1 MKKIVIKQLVTL
13 ASLAAVPLA
22 ASHAQDTVST
32 AAGQSYPTRP
42 VRLIVT
48 VPPGGAADLV
58 ARVMAQKLGDAMAQ
72 TVVVDNRG
80 GGGGQ
85 IAAELAAKAA
95 PDGYT
100 LLQASIT
107 THGIGPH
114 VYTKLLFDPL
124 KDFSAIALTATMPMI
139 IVANAQVPVKSVKD
153 MVALAK
159 AKPGAYGFG
168 SSGTGGAPH
177 LVGELFKNATGVNLQ
192 HVPYKGSGP
201 AAIDVAGGQVAFA
214 FDAIAPHAPHIKSG
228 RTRVL
233 AAVSPNRLALFPDAP
248 TMKEVGYPQVAAS
261 IWYGIMAP
269 AGLPKPIVAK
279 LNSETNRALGLQDV
293 KDRMAGAGIDA
304 AAPNQPDD
312 FVKFIR
318 DELAK
323 WGPAVKASGAKA
335 D

>member
-1 MKKIVIKQLVTL
+1 VKNNIKKHIVTVLLL
-13 ASLAAVPLA
+13 ASPLA
-22 ASHAQDTVST
+22 ASHAQ
-32 AAGQSYPTRP
+32 QSYPTRP

-58 ARVMAQKLGDAMAQ
+58 ARVMAQKLGESMGQ

-85 IAAELAAKAA
+85 IAAELAAKSA

-139 IVANAQVPVKSVKD
+139 VVANAQVPVKSVKD

-159 AKPGAYGFG
+159 SKPGAYGFG

-177 LVGELFKNATGVNLQ
+177 LVGELFKSATGTNLQ
-192 HVPYKGSGP
+192 HVPYKGS
-201 AAIDVAGGQVAFA
+201 AGGQVAFA

-233 AAVSPNRLALFPDAP
+233 AAVSPQRLALFPEVP

-261 IWYGIMAP
+261 IWYGMMAP
-269 AGLPKPIVAK
+269 AGLPKPLVAK
-279 LNSETNRALGLQDV
+279 LNSETNRALGLPDV
-293 KDRMAGAGIDA
+293 KERMAGAGIDA
-304 AAPNQPDD
+304 AAPNQPED

>member
-1 MKKIVIKQLVTL
+1 MPP
-13 ASLAAVPLA
+13 A
-22 ASHAQDTVST
+22 HAQ
-32 AAGQSYPTRP
+32 QSYPTRP

-72 TVVVDNRG
+72 TIVVDNRG

-85 IAAELAAKAA
+85 IAAEIAAKST

-114 VYTKLLFDPL
+114 VYEKLLFDPL
-124 KDFSAIALTATMPMI
+124 RDFAPVLLYATMPMV
-139 IVANAQVPVKSVKD
+139 IVANAQVPVKSIKD
-153 MVALAK
+153 MVALSK
-159 AKPGAYGFG
+159 AKPGAYSFG
-168 SSGTGGAPH
+168 SSGSGGAPH
-177 LVGELFKNATGVNLQ
+177 LVGEMFKSVTGASIR
-192 HVPYKGSGP
+192 HIPYKGSGP
-201 AAIDVAGGQVAFA
+201 AATDVAGGQVAFA
-214 FDAIAPHAPHIKSG
+214 FDAIAPHLPHIKSG

-233 AAVSPNRLALFPDAP
+233 AAISPARLAMFPDVP

-261 IWYGIMAP
+261 IWYGMMAP
-269 AGLPKPIVAK
+269 AGMPKPIVAK
-279 LNSETNRALGLQDV
+279 LNTESNRVLGMQDV
-293 KDRMAGAGIDA
+293 KDRMSGAGIDA
-304 AAPNQPDD
+304 ATPNTPED
-312 FVKFIR
+312 FGKFIR

-323 WGPAVKASGAKA
+323 WGPVVKAAGAKA

>member
-1 MKKIVIKQLVTL
+1 MKNIVKKQILIALV
-13 ASLAAVPLA
+13 LAASPLA
-22 ASHAQDTVST
+22 ASHAQTN
-32 AAGQSYPTRP
+32 YPTRP

-58 ARVMAQKLGDAMAQ
+58 ARVLAQKLGDALGQ

-85 IAAELAAKAA
+85 IAAELAAKST

-114 VYTKLLFDPL
+114 VYAKLLFDPL
-124 KDFSAIALTATMPMI
+124 KDFSPIALTATMPMI
-139 IVANAQVPVKSVKD
+139 VVANAQVPVKSIKD

-168 SSGTGGAPH
+168 SSGSGGAPH
-177 LVGELFKNATGVNLQ
+177 LVGELFKNVTGAQLQ
-192 HVPYKGSGP
+192 HIPYKGSGP
-201 AAIDVAGGQVAFA
+201 AATDVAGGQVAFA
-214 FDAIAPHAPHIKSG
+214 FDAIAPHLPHIKSN
-228 RTRVL
+228 RTRML
-233 AAVSPNRLALFPDAP
+233 ASISPNRLAMFPDVP
-248 TMKEVGYPQVAAS
+248 TMAEIGYPQVAAS
-261 IWYGIMAP
+261 IWYGMMAP
-269 AGLPKPIVAK
+269 AGLPKSIVAK
-279 LNSETNRALGLQDV
+279 LNTETNRVLGMQDV

-304 AAPNQPDD
+304 AAPNSPED

-323 WGPAVKASGAKA
+323 WGPVVKASGAKA